1 MQLVLGTVASLRF
14 QMPPAGRRPAALQ
27 PDISKRRLVV
37 RDATSQPRKG
47 SGAGDAKPRKAAPPK
62 LPSAGAELPWASAGT
77 SSPAPSPTP
86 KVAPPEPDGAPAP
99 APAPKKVRKA
109 ASKPVAAAEEQQAAA
124 VVPQAP
130 AATAAPAAAEEQ
142 EQRPRRHLRKGKQ
155 RYNGGEGQEPIAFLA
170 GYEDPAA
177 LGWRYT
183 GHDSRITAAYY
194 ENDSG
199 IKIDAFYQT
208 GTLKMLHP
216 RPAAPPGGAARK
228 GPPPTTYHNR
238 LSAKQWRDVL
248 TSPPPPPEDEEDGAE
263 ALGEDELPFEFPRGY
278 ADPVDLDWEYVG
290 SEPAT
295 RVAFYERREPGGQ
308 VLKLQ
313 AFYTTATI
321 KLVFARPSKR
331 SPPEHPPV
339 YFRRLR
345 AAAWRQVL
353 ADPRAHLQLGYVA
366 EPPPPRRRQ

>member
-1 MQLVLGTVASLRF
+1 MGRGLGGATVLQFGLPKSPLAQPRNVIAGATGLLAASADPIPDWQGFKFLLTALAGSSVMVLVALVFNNAV
-14 QMPPAGRRPAALQ
+14 PGRRY
-27 PDISKRRLVV
+27 
-37 RDATSQPRKG
+37 
-47 SGAGDAKPRKAAPPK
+47 
-62 LPSAGAELPWASAGT
+62 
-77 SSPAPSPTP
+77 PTFW
-86 KVAPPEPDGAPAP
+86 
-99 APAPKKVRKA
+99 
-109 ASKPVAAAEEQQAAA
+109 
-124 VVPQAP
+124 
-130 AATAAPAAAEEQ
+130 
-142 EQRPRRHLRKGKQ
+142 
-155 RYNGGEGQEPIAFLA
+155 YNGGEGQEPIAFLA

-194 ENDSG
+194 ENDS
-199 IKIDAFYQT
+199 
-208 GTLKMLHP
+208 
-216 RPAAPPGGAARK
+216 APPGGAARK

-295 RVAFYERREPGGQ
+295 RVAFYERREPG
-308 VLKLQ
+308 
-313 AFYTTATI
+313 ATI